1 MSDRPTK
8 VQSELLD
15 FIDSFIHE
23 HGYGPSYREI
33 MRSLNYKSV
42 STVAVHID
50 NLIKIGRLIKTDRSA
65 RSLVVVGE
73 GDKPTATPADTNV
86 VHWLNRQLSSR
97 LDSYLSNPTPPKRHQ
112 LDTLIEALNILG
124 LEQEA
129 EAAKSRLSG
138 QKLA

>member
-15 FIDSFIHE
+15 FIDNFIGQ

-73 GDKPTATPADTNV
+73 GEKPTVTPADSSVTQ
-86 VHWLNRQLSSR
+86 WLNRQLSSC
-97 LDSYLSNPTPPKRHQ
+97 LDGYLSDPTPVKRHQ

-124 LEQEA
+124 LEKEA
-129 EAAKSRLSG
+129 EVAKARLNS